1 MSIML
6 LALALALAGALASI
20 RLARRAGAE
29 AVRLR
34 GLNQVFEA
42 RLADRTRDLRH
53 ALDRSE
59 AALGG
64 HEARALLTI
73 TATAEL
79 RRAMEAIVGFAGLMR
94 AHVAAEPLAPRQAR
108 AVDQILRAADA
119 ATPLLDHLQDL
130 ARLDSGQVPDLPTPL
145 DARVTL
151 LHVCDALRPRA
162 TAMGVA
168 LSSPDAPAADGI
180 APQVRVDP
188 ERLRALL
195 TGVVAAALREAGP
208 GGQVAAQV
216 QTVDTHARLCVSHPV
231 DPCVD
236 PGSGHDGAMAG
247 VDVALLRRRAAAMG
261 GWIEIEQ
268 GGGTSRL
275 VLALPLIPATADAA
289 PDILPPGAT
298 ILCIEGHATGRA
310 LLRSINAVVGDVRLH
325 VAADAA
331 EGLAMA
337 RALHPDV
344 ILLDADLPDLDGLA
358 VKARLDAD
366 PLTRRLPVVGLGV
379 GLDPAEPRRAREAG
393 FRAWLTRPVQ
403 PGELIAVL
411 GGIIASGAADSADR
425 AA

>member
-34 GLNQVFEA
+34 GLNQAFEA

-59 AALGG
+59 AALATHQAG
-64 HEARALLTI
+64 ALLTI
-73 TATAEL
+73 AATAEL
-79 RRAMEAIVGFAGLMR
+79 RRAMEAVAGFAGLMR
-94 AHVAAEPLAPRQAR
+94 AHVAVEPLAPRQAR
-108 AVDQILRAADA
+108 AVDQILSAADA
-119 ATPLLDHLQDL
+119 AAPLLNHLQDL
-130 ARLDSGQVPDLPTPL
+130 ARLDSGEVPALPVPL
-145 DARVTL
+145 DARLAL
-151 LHVCDALRPRA
+151 LHVCETLGPRA
-162 TAMGVA
+162 QAMGVR
-168 LSSPDAPAADGI
+168 LQRPDAPSADSV
-180 APQVRVDP
+180 APQVRADQ
-188 ERLRALL
+188 ERLHALV
-195 TGVVAAALREAGP
+195 TGVITAALRQAGP
-208 GGQVAAQV
+208 GGQVLTRVQV
-216 QTVDTHARLCVSHPV
+216 VDTHVRLCVS
-231 DPCVD
+231 C
-236 PGSGHDGAMAG
+236 SGQAPAG
-247 VDVALLRRRAAAMG
+247 ETLTGEARASVDVALLRRRASAMG
-261 GWIEIEQ
+261 GWIEVEH
-268 GGGTSRL
+268 GGGVARI
-275 VLALPLIPATADAA
+275 VLALPLLPPVGEAPLTA
-289 PDILPPGAT
+289 LPPGAA

-310 LLRSINAVVGDVRLH
+310 LLRAMNAALGDVRLH

-337 RALHPDV
+337 RALRPDV
-344 ILLDADLPDLDGLA
+344 VLLDTDLPDLDGFA

-403 PGELIAVL
+403 PGELLAAL
-411 GGIIASGAADSADR
+411 GGILTSGAADSADR